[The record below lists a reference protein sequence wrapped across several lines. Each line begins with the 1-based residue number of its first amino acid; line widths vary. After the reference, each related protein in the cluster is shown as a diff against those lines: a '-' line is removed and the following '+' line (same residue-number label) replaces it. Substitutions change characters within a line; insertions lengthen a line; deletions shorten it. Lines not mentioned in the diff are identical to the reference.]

1 MKKILLIITIILSV
15 PQLSNAESLV
25 EKMQKKLDKALS
37 GGGGAGNKDVNVL
50 PSGGVN
56 STDATKTKKNAGGE
70 SGIGALC
77 PGYAPY
83 KQKDLAGS
91 TPEQLVGK
99 YFRVSADMEKLLS
112 DGISIQHPGTLASFE
127 TVLQDIYDQEMKKL
141 GEAFLA
147 NPSIPVL
154 AQIIAQSERGD
165 SFQAK
170 NQAGALMPSEK
181 AEAKTLL
188 AMVMMQYPN
197 LVINRDQVLPL
208 LKQAESHEFASG
220 LARAL
225 IARSYLFG
233 DYAKKDINFFSHLAG
248 QSETRYRVNLDYKT
262 VFYAIEKFPDWKG
275 RQMWLDRIAENQEI
289 QQSFQEQR
297 DAAKSTDVNKRAI
310 DLMRQ
315 GERIDQLSIEA
326 LGAGPKIAEIRAKGE
341 MLRKE
346 GSGEANLIKVEVY
359 QSDEYRK
366 LVEQLISAK
375 PKLTEEAKDKLAKAN
390 KLKLESIANFLSIRK
405 ELVLQ
410 FFSLD
415 IGGAAENGSLINAY
429 YNISCKV
436 GVIQIELAKQ
446 VGIPAPVIDS
456 AKLAK
461 DKL

>member
-37 GGGGAGNKDVNVL
+37 GGGGAGSKDANVL
-50 PSGGVN
+50 PSGGV
-56 STDATKTKKNAGGE
+56 SATDASNTKKNVGGE

-91 TPEQLVGK
+91 TSEQIVGK
-99 YFRVSADMEKLLS
+99 YFRVSADLEKLLN
-112 DGISIQHPGTLASFE
+112 DGISIQHQGTLTNFE
-127 TVLQDIYDQEMKKL
+127 TVLQDINDKEIKKL
-141 GEAFLA
+141 AEAFLA
-147 NPSIPVL
+147 NPSVPVL
-154 AQIIAQSERGD
+154 AQIISYAERGD
-165 SFQAK
+165 GYQPKTPRGS
-170 NQAGALMPSEK
+170 MPSEM

-188 AMVMMQYPN
+188 AMTLMQYPN
-197 LVINRDQVLPL
+197 LVINKDQVLSL
-208 LKQAESHEFASG
+208 LKQAESNGSG
-220 LARAL
+220 LAVAL

-233 DYAKKDINFFSHLAG
+233 DYATKDFKSFSGYIARA
-248 QSETRYRVNLDYKT
+248 SETYQVKLSNRT
-262 VFYAIEKFPDWKG
+262 VFYAIEKFPDWNR
-275 RQMWLDRIAENQEI
+275 RQMWLDLIAQNQEL
-289 QQSFQEQR
+289 QQSYQGQR
-297 DAAKSTDVNKRAI
+297 DAAKSTDLNKRAI
-310 DLMRQ
+310 DLMRE

-346 GSGEANLIKVEVY
+346 GGGEANLIKVEVY
-359 QSDEYRK
+359 QSDEYKK

-390 KLKLESIANFLSIRK
+390 KLKLESIANFRSIRN
-405 ELVLQ
+405 EVVLQ
-410 FFSLD
+410 FFSGD
-415 IGGAAENGSLINAY
+415 IGGTAENGALISKYDQIA
-429 YNISCKV
+429 CKV
-436 GVIQIELAKQ
+436 AVTQIELAKQ
-446 VGIPAPVIDS
+446 VGIPAPVTDS